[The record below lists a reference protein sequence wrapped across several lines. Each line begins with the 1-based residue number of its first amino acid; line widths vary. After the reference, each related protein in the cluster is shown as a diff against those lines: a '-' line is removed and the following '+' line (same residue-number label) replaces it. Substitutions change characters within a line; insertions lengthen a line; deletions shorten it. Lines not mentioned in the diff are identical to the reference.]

1 MQISNGYRMEWC
13 PIQSVIIVLLIYHL
27 LSIDL
32 SICQFIICRFII
44 NYTSTDLGK
53 SDGSVHTC
61 SKGPTCLIM
70 SMTADWIGQ
79 SSVTNINHN

>member
-1 MQISNGYRMEWC
+1 M
-13 PIQSVIIVLLIYHL
+13 
-27 LSIDL
+27 SIDS

-44 NYTSTDLGK
+44 YYTSIDLGK

-79 SSVTNINHN
+79 SSVTNINDN